1 VGYSII
7 SYATFET
14 IRAMVA
20 ELSPRGMAY
29 LDPGSGSYLLQ
40 LLIAGFLGG
49 LFVIRASWDK
59 IKAFFRKLFDK
70 QANRGLDDE

>member
-1 VGYSII
+1 MDYRII

-40 LLIAGFLGG
+40 LDRVLPGVSGIECHRRL
-49 LFVIRASWDK
+49 
-59 IKAFFRKLFDK
+59 
-70 QANRGLDDE
+70 

>member
-1 VGYSII
+1 MGYSII
-7 SYATFET
+7 PYATFET
-14 IRAMVA
+14 IRTIVA

-40 LLIAGFLGG
+40 LIIAGFLGG
-49 LFVIRASWDK
+49 LFVIRMSWDK

-70 QANRGLDDE
+70 QANGGLDDE